1 MTEQILGGPLAE
13 KMVQSLKTRVNL
25 LKGDGI
31 DPHLFLVQVGDD
43 EATETYVRAKIKRGS
58 KIGIRVS
65 HQKFDANITYESLR
79 EEINNIS
86 LREDVSG
93 VMVENPLPKHLD
105 FFKVVEN
112 IPFYKDVDGMTPTS
126 QGMIALRNEF
136 LVPATAAAVVELIS
150 NIKPPQGS
158 SVAIINRSPIVG
170 KPLSMMLINRDYT
183 VTVCHSKTP
192 DIRKVTRAS
201 DIIVPAVG
209 KLNFLDRSYVNEN
222 SIIVDVGINAV
233 ENGIKGD
240 ADYEDLNGYVK
251 AITPVPGGVGPL
263 TATLIMEN
271 TVRAAEYRRSHR

>member
-13 KMVQSLKTRVNL
+13 RMVESLKARVTS
-25 LKGDGI
+25 LKDHGI
-31 DPHLFLVQVGDD
+31 DPHLFLVQVGSD
-43 EATETYVRAKIKRGS
+43 EATETYVRAKVKRGN
-58 KIGIRVS
+58 KIGIKVS
-65 HQKFDANITYESLR
+65 HQKFDVGITYEKLI
-79 EEINNIS
+79 EEINSIS
-86 LREDVSG
+86 LDEEVSG

-112 IPFYKDVDGMTPTS
+112 IPFYKDVDGMTATN

-150 NIKPPQGS
+150 DVKPPQGS

-170 KPLSMMLINRDYT
+170 KPLAMMLINRDFT

-192 DIRKVTRAS
+192 DIRKITKAS

-209 KLNFLDRSYVNEN
+209 KLNFLDRSYVSEN

-240 ADYEDLNGYVK
+240 ANYEELNGFVR

-271 TVRAAEYRRSHR
+271 TVRAAEYKRSHR